1 MRLKKVVQENN
12 SSQDKGF
19 NALCISI
26 FVLCTLIMG
35 ISGYLVS
42 NKSKDNKKLLPIPI
56 EISGKSIS
64 IYNKTLNLL
73 NSELNNLSFTSVDKL
88 VTWQLTDNNSLT
100 VVGIDDKNVFI
111 AKFTDEVFTSFSNVY
126 ASWKEC
132 IPTYADYDFE
142 VNMYSVV
149 IDEEFSNK
157 QNNNQIKS
165 AIYYY
170 DGSYRI
176 AYTKQKSKRICS
188 VSINEEYDINK
199 HEIKSSS
206 LEVSYDDNR
215 LLFDLYRYIIQ
226 Q

>member
-1 MRLKKVVQENN
+1 MHLKKIVQENN
-12 SSQDKGF
+12 SNQDKGF

-26 FVLCTLIMG
+26 FALCTLIMG

-42 NKSKDNKKLLPIPI
+42 NKSKDNEKLLPVPI
-56 EISGKSIS
+56 EINDKSIS

-100 VVGIDDKNVFI
+100 VVGIDVRNVFI
-111 AKFTDEVFTSFSNVY
+111 AKFTDDVFTSFSSVY
-126 ASWKEC
+126 AAWKEYT
-132 IPTYADYDFE
+132 PTYADYDFE
-142 VNMYSVV
+142 VNMYSIVT
-149 IDEEFSNK
+149 DEEFSKK
-157 QNNNQIKS
+157 QNSNLMES
-165 AIYYY
+165 AIYYC
-170 DGSYRI
+170 DGCYRI
-176 AYTKQKSKRICS
+176 AYTKQKSKRVCS
-188 VSINEEYDINK
+188 VSISEYYDINK

-206 LEVSYDDNR
+206 LEVSYDDNL